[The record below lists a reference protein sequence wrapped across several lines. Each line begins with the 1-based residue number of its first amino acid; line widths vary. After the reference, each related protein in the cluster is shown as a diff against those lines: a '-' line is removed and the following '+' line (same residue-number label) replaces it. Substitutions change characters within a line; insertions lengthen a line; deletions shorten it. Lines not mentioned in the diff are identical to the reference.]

1 MTVTLEHVDSHQQLI
16 EAMRGREEAE
26 RQLAVARHQLDEL
39 RAAEVG
45 HDAQVKAR
53 LVREAREQVSKELA
67 DATFELD
74 RLRMA
79 LEAAERKQPVVRPQA
94 TSSAVS
100 TASTASP
107 AVGAV
112 DDRELKAL
120 ESRLAETEQAHA
132 KTEQARAKAEHARLK
147 AEQARAEVEKVA
159 VAAQRKVDELM
170 TFYEKGEAEIRRS
183 YSEVDEAN
191 ARADASDAACAQLSE
206 QNAAMAAEIADLRAK
221 IEQHALQVGREA
233 TRREALS
240 ELSSLAATT
249 VSDSLLPYR
258 S

>member
-16 EAMRGREEAE
+16 EAIRSREEVE
-26 RQLAVARHQLDEL
+26 RQLAVARHQLDEM
-39 RAAEVG
+39 RAAEAG

-53 LVREAREQVSKELA
+53 FVREAREQVSKELA
-67 DATFELD
+67 EATFELD

-79 LEAAERKQPVVRPQA
+79 LEAAERKPEVARPQQA
-94 TSSAVS
+94 AQTVVA
-100 TASTASP
+100 AP
-107 AVGAV
+107 V
-112 DDRELKAL
+112 DDRRLKQL
-120 ESRLAETEQAHA
+120 ENRLA
-132 KTEQARAKAEHARLK
+132 K

-170 TFYEKGEAEIRRS
+170 TFYEKSEKEVRRS
-183 YSEVDEAN
+183 YAEIDEAN
-191 ARADASDAACAQLSE
+191 SRADAAEIASAQLAE
-206 QNAAMAAEIADLRAK
+206 QNAAMAVEIQELRAK
-221 IEQHALQVGREA
+221 VEQHAIHVGREA

-249 VSDSLLPYR
+249 ASDSLLPYR

>member
-16 EAMRGREEAE
+16 EAIRSREEAE
-26 RQLAVARHQLDEL
+26 RQLAVARQQLDEM
-39 RAAEVG
+39 RAADAG

-53 LVREAREQVSKELA
+53 FVREARDQVSKELA
-67 DATFELD
+67 EATFELD

-79 LEAAERKQPVVRPQA
+79 LEAAERNQPVARPQQA
-94 TSSAVS
+94 AQTVVA
-100 TASTASP
+100 AP
-107 AVGAV
+107 V
-112 DDRELKAL
+112 DDRRLKQL
-120 ESRLAETEQAHA
+120 ENRLA
-132 KTEQARAKAEHARLK
+132 K

-170 TFYEKGEAEIRRS
+170 TFYEKSEKEVRRS
-183 YSEVDEAN
+183 YAEVDEAN
-191 ARADASDAACAQLSE
+191 SRADAAEIASAQLAE
-206 QNAAMAAEIADLRAK
+206 QNAAMMVEIQELRAK
-221 IEQHALQVGREA
+221 IEQHAIHVGREA

>member
-26 RQLAVARHQLDEL
+26 RQLAVVLHQLDEM
-39 RAAEVG
+39 RATEIG

-53 LVREAREQVSKELA
+53 LVREAREQVSKDLA
-67 DATFELD
+67 EAAFELD

-79 LEAAERKQPVVRPQA
+79 LEAAERKQPVARPRQ
-94 TSSAVS
+94 
-100 TASTASP
+100 TASADATAP
-107 AVGAV
+107 APV
-112 DDRELKAL
+112 DDRRLKQL
-120 ESRLAETEQAHA
+120 ENRLAQ
-132 KTEQARAKAEHARLK
+132 
-147 AEQARAEVEKVA
+147 AEQARADVEKVA

-170 TFYEKGEAEIRRS
+170 TFYEKSEAEVRRS
-183 YSEVDEAN
+183 YAEIDEAN
-191 ARADASDAACAQLSE
+191 SRADAADAARGQLAE
-206 QNAAMAAEIADLRAK
+206 QNAAMAAEIEELRTR
-221 IEQHALQVGREA
+221 IEQHAIHVEREA

-249 VSDSLLPYR
+249 FSDSLLPYR

>member
-1 MTVTLEHVDSHQQLI
+1 MRAT
-16 EAMRGREEAE
+16 EA
-26 RQLAVARHQLDEL
+26 
-39 RAAEVG
+39 G

-79 LEAAERKQPVVRPQA
+79 LEAAERRQPVVVRSQQP
-94 TSSAVS
+94 TPSSSA
-100 TASTASP
+100 
-107 AVGAV
+107 AVAPV
-112 DDRELKAL
+112 DDRLLKAL
-120 ESRLAETEQAHA
+120 EQRL
-132 KTEQARAKAEHARLK
+132 AKAEQAQAK
-147 AEQARAEVEKVA
+147 AGQARAEVEKVA

-170 TFYEKGEAEIRRS
+170 TFYEKSEQEVRRS
-183 YSEVDEAN
+183 YAEVDEAN
-191 ARADASDAACAQLSE
+191 ARADIAEAARVQLAE
-206 QNAAMAAEIADLRAK
+206 QNAAMATEIEELRAK
-221 IEQHALQVGREA
+221 IEQHAIHVGREA

>member
-1 MTVTLEHVDSHQQLI
+1 MTVTIEHVDAHQQLI
-16 EAMRGREEAE
+16 EAIRGREEAA
-26 RQLAVARHQLDEL
+26 RQLGVARHQLDEM
-39 RAAEVG
+39 RAAEAG

-53 LVREAREQVSKELA
+53 LVREAREHVSKELA
-67 DATFELD
+67 EATLELD

-79 LEAAERKQPVVRPQA
+79 LETAERKQPVARPQA
-94 TSSAVS
+94 TSSTA

-107 AVGAV
+107 ASV

-120 ESRLAETEQAHA
+120 ESRLA
-132 KTEQARAKAEHARLK
+132 KTEQARAKAEH
-147 AEQARAEVEKVA
+147 ARAEVEKVA

-170 TFYEKGEAEIRRS
+170 TFYEKSEKEVRRS
-183 YSEVDEAN
+183 YAEVDEAN
-191 ARADASDAACAQLSE
+191 ARADASDAACVQLAE
-206 QNAAMAAEIADLRAK
+206 QNAEMAAEIAELRAK
-221 IEQHALQVGREA
+221 IEQYALHMGREA

-240 ELSSLAATT
+240 ELSSIAATT